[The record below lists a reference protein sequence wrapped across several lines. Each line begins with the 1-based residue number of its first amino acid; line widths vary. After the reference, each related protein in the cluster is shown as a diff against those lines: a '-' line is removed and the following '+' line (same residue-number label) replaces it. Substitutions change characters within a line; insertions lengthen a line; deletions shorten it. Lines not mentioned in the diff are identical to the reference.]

1 MSAVQV
7 EAISKHF
14 DTAVPREGGS
24 RAGRLFGRRE
34 RRSVAAVRDISFAIE
49 AGERVAF
56 IGPNGAGKSTT
67 LKMLSGIL
75 YPTSGHAVVAGY
87 VPWQDRRALAYRIGI
102 VFGQRSQL
110 WFHLPARDSF
120 LLLAKIYDIPRDVF
134 ERRLDALVDAF
145 RIGHLIAQPVRQLS
159 LGQRMRCE
167 IVASL
172 LHGPKIVFL
181 DEPTIGLDV
190 TAKAQL
196 REHLKALS
204 HQEDITVLLT
214 SHDTGD
220 IAEICERV
228 IVINH
233 GEKLLD
239 QPLSELRQHYGR
251 QKAITLATGEE
262 APEFAMD
269 GVTVISSGRHQ
280 LQLGVDLAVASV
292 DQVVASAL
300 GSLSVKDLAIEEARL
315 DEVIKQIYADQDR
328 EAGDAQHNPG

>member
-1 MSAVQV
+1 MSALHV
-7 EAISKHF
+7 EALSKHF
-14 DTAVPREGGS
+14 EIATKQEGAS
-24 RAGRLFGRRE
+24 LAGRLFGRRE
-34 RRSVAAVRDISFAIE
+34 RHSVAAVNAISFAIE

-75 YPTSGHAVVAGY
+75 YPSAGHAEVAGY
-87 VPWQDRRALAYRIGI
+87 VPWRERQALAYRIGI

-120 LLLAKIYDIPRDVF
+120 VLLAKIYDIPPATYV
-134 ERRLDALVDAF
+134 RRLAALVEAF
-145 RIGHLIAQPVRQLS
+145 RIGHLIEQPVRQLS

-172 LHGPKIVFL
+172 LHGPRIVFL

-204 HQEDITVLLT
+204 RQEDITVLLT

-239 QPLSELRQHYGR
+239 QPLAELRRHYGR

-262 APEFAMD
+262 TPAFAMA
-269 GVTVISSGRHQ
+269 GVKVLNSGRHQ
-280 LQLGVDLAVASV
+280 LQLGVDLEVASV
-292 DQVVASAL
+292 DQVVAAAL
-300 GSLSVKDLAIEEARL
+300 GSLSVQDLVIEEARL
-315 DEVIKQIYADQDR
+315 DDVIKQIYEDQER
-328 EAGDAQHNPG
+328 EAGHA

>member
-1 MSAVQV
+1 MSAIRV
-7 EAISKHF
+7 EALTKHF
-14 DTAVPREGGS
+14 EFAVAREGAS
-24 RAGRLFGRRE
+24 RLGRLLGRRE
-34 RRSVAAVRDISFAIE
+34 RHWVTAVDDISFDIE

-75 YPTSGHAVVAGY
+75 APTSGKAYVAGY
-87 VPWQDRRALAYRIGI
+87 VPWQDRRALAYNVGI

-110 WFHLPARDSF
+110 WFHLPVRDSF
-120 LLLAKIYDIPRDVF
+120 LLLAKIYDIPPGIY
-134 ERRLDALVDAF
+134 ERRLARLVAAF
-145 RIGHLIAQPVRQLS
+145 RIGHLVGQPVRQLS

-239 QPLSELRQHYGR
+239 QPLAELRQHYGR
-251 QKAITLATGEE
+251 QKTITLATGEE
-262 APEFAMD
+262 QPDFAMN
-269 GVTVISSGRHQ
+269 GVSVISSGRHQ
-280 LQLGVDLAVASV
+280 LQLGVDLDVASV
-292 DQVVASAL
+292 EQVVAAALAAL
-300 GSLSVKDLAIEEARL
+300 GVQDLVIEEARL
-315 DEVIKQIYADQDR
+315 DEVIKQIYADQ
-328 EAGDAQHNPG
+328 EPEGDG